1 MRRVCPPRRGGRTCL
16 QCSNQPRHV
25 LGAEFISISDLRSR
39 RLRLLYDVRCYT
51 SRQIPR
57 RRLTKIHMARD
68 FCMRLLAM
76 LSKVDYG
83 GGLWEHTGGPTSMAH
98 CVLALH
104 ILFSNGKRS
113 WQARRGEP

>member
-1 MRRVCPPRRGGRTCL
+1 
-16 QCSNQPRHV
+16 
-25 LGAEFISISDLRSR
+25 
-39 RLRLLYDVRCYT
+39 
-51 SRQIPR
+51 
-57 RRLTKIHMARD
+57 
-68 FCMRLLAM
+68 MRLLAM

-113 WQARRGEP
+113 WQAKLASETRRALMLRVRLATF